1 LFQLIRD
8 KDMQKKGRGRA
19 REREREREYLF
30 GGNSKVVRKKRMR
43 LLKGENGEFWKI
55 CRR

>member
-1 LFQLIRD
+1 VI
-8 KDMQKKGRGRA
+8 KIKKRKRK
-19 REREREREYLF
+19 REREKEYLF

-43 LLKGENGEFWKI
+43 LLKGENSEFWKI